1 MRVDER
7 KTADALRRD
16 KRRRGTTKGHD
27 HMPDSTID
35 SLCKDICELQK
46 KQETL
51 ANRQTEVENS
61 LLTEMSN
68 RAESVLD
75 AIRQLLPEDTAKRF
89 CDWEFA
95 EEAIAERAEEDTLA
109 RRVAHAARSMCSAT
123 ARPDVHK
130 QNGSYVVEISA
141 LDTFFREWDTV
152 RVPDELLSTD
162 AEELAAVLVR
172 DLQESDES

>member
-1 MRVDER
+1 
-7 KTADALRRD
+7 
-16 KRRRGTTKGHD
+16 
-27 HMPDSTID
+27 MPNSSIG

-51 ANRQTEVENS
+51 AERRTEVENS
-61 LLTEMSN
+61 LLAEMSN
-68 RAESVLD
+68 RAENVLD
-75 AIRQLLPEDTAKRF
+75 AIRQLLPEDTAERF

-109 RRVAHAARSMCSAT
+109 RRVARACMSMYSTT

-130 QNGSYVVEISA
+130 QNGSYVVEIST

-162 AEELAAVLVR
+162 AEELAAVLLR